1 MSPRW
6 VLPLFLLVGCGAESP
21 PSAGNPDPLQAARCA
36 GRFVEAAALA
46 DSTVLGLPPD
56 TSPSDRAAAERLRD
70 YLRTVSTLAPE
81 AQDALARADCLIA
94 DRDAAYDQRDY
105 PRAVEICS
113 EQAELLRTHY
123 PGASLPLADALW
135 YGGIAAYRASR
146 WDDAER
152 LLREGIAVT
161 REVYPEGHPDL
172 MQLTFLL
179 AAPYQERGQYLE
191 ADALFR
197 ESLALQ
203 ERYGGHRSNLLNNHA
218 KLLQQQGDL
227 AAAEV
232 AQRESVELQRERG
245 GRNLGLALQNLG
257 SIQYELGH
265 LEDATSTLE
274 QAIRT
279 QVEASEEEH
288 PVLATPRLLL
298 ARLRI
303 ASGELDEAERL
314 LRATLDPVGGWG
326 PEHPNGTASWLE
338 LARIHRLRGDA
349 GEEAALHNAL
359 ALAER
364 YYGDAHPRTVDAL
377 LHLARLAVRDDP
389 DTAGRLLR
397 RAVAGYEQ
405 ARWQSG
411 TGLTRA
417 TARIPSPYADLA
429 AWYARRGDV
438 AAAFEANER
447 ALGRTLAELLDAS
460 RVGGPD
466 DAGGD
471 LARQLAER
479 EREVDALVAAAATG
493 AGGEA
498 ANRLAEARQDLLDIR
513 ARWTAWHA
521 EAARKRTGFGGEVVD
536 VAGAAASLDPRQAL
550 VGWLDLEAGPEGP
563 ESWAWILRPDGG
575 HAWVRLPA
583 GSQHDDAFWTQLRE
597 DLAATRRSALGGLRF
612 RDRTRDALRAVH
624 AERISPLA
632 EHLSDLD
639 ALCIVAQGSMVGIP
653 VEALP
658 GPDDQLLGDRFAV
671 SYAPSAS
678 VRARLRARSSGAIR
692 TALVLGD
699 PPAWTDASTSR
710 PLRAWDPATLAAL
723 PPLDD
728 ARVEA
733 QRVAGMIPEAT
744 LLLGADA
751 SEDRIQSLW
760 SQLAGFDAL
769 HLATHALVDDA
780 QPGQSALV
788 LSQADA
794 TPALDRILAG
804 QPVYDGLLTAQEIM
818 REWELDAELVTLS
831 ACQTGLGRRV
841 RGEGYLGLAHAFF
854 QSGARNLVV
863 SLWSVQD
870 EATRLLM
877 ENFYEGILTRD
888 LSMTRALQRAKRIV
902 RDTEENGDFP
912 YRHPY
917 HWAGFILLGAG

>member
-1 MSPRW
+1 MHR
-6 VLPLFLLVGCGAESP
+6 LLLLMLLVACAAEP
-21 PSAGNPDPLQAARCA
+21 APDPGDDPLRDARCA
-36 GRFVEAAALA
+36 GEFGAAVALVDSQLADPELEDRDAAL
-46 DSTVLGLPPD
+46 
-56 TSPSDRAAAERLRD
+56 RLRD
-70 YLRTVSTLAPE
+70 YLTVAAGLPVAPRE
-81 AQDALARADCLIA
+81 ALARADCLLE
-94 DRDAAYDQRDY
+94 DRDAAYAARDY

-113 EQAELLRTHY
+113 EQADLLRTHF

-161 REVYPEGHPDL
+161 REVYPDGHPDL

-203 ERYGGHRSNLLNNHA
+203 ERYGGRRSNLLNNYA

-265 LEDATSTLE
+265 LEDAAATLE

-279 QVEASEEEH
+279 QVEASEEAH
-288 PVLATPRLLL
+288 PILATPRLLL
-298 ARLRI
+298 ARVRI
-303 ASGELDEAERL
+303 ASGDLDEAEGL

-338 LARIHRLRGDA
+338 LARIHRRRGDA
-349 GEEAALHNAL
+349 AEGDALRNAL
-359 ALAER
+359 TLAER

-377 LHLARLAVRDDP
+377 LHLARLAMRDDP
-389 DTAGRLLR
+389 EAAGDLLR
-397 RAVAGYEQ
+397 RAVTGYEQ

-411 TGLTRA
+411 AGLTRA

-429 AWYARRGDV
+429 AWAARRGDFG
-438 AAAFEANER
+438 AAFDANER
-447 ALGRTLAELLDAS
+447 SLGRTLAELLDAS

-466 DAGGD
+466 DTARG
-471 LARQLAER
+471 LARELAER
-479 EREVDALVAAAATG
+479 EREVDALAAAAATDPT
-493 AGGEA
+493 GEA
-498 ANRLAEARQDLLDIR
+498 AARLVDARQTLLDVR

-521 EAARKRTGFGGEVVD
+521 EAARKRTGFGNEVVD
-536 VAGAAASLDPRQAL
+536 VATAAASLAPGQAM
-550 VGWLDLEAGPEGP
+550 VGWLDLEAGPDGP
-563 ESWAWILRPDGG
+563 ERWAWILKQDGT
-575 HAWVRLPA
+575 HRWTQLPA
-583 GSQHDDAFWTQLRE
+583 RPRDSAFWDQLRE

-624 AERISPLA
+624 TERIAPLA
-632 EHLSDLD
+632 DSLEDVD
-639 ALCIVAQGSMVGIP
+639 ALCVVAQGPMVGLP
-653 VEALP
+653 VEALLGP
-658 GPDDQLLGDRFAV
+658 GDGLLGDRFAV

-678 VRARLRARSSGAIR
+678 VRARLRGQASGAIR

-699 PPAWTDASTSR
+699 PPTQGSSQAR
-710 PLRAWDPATLAAL
+710 PLRAWDPQTLAAL

-728 ARVEA
+728 ARLEA
-733 QRVAGMIPEAT
+733 QRVAALIPEAT
-744 LLLGADA
+744 LLLGSEA
-751 SEDRIQSLW
+751 SEARIQALRP
-760 SQLAGFDAL
+760 QLRGFDAL

-788 LSQADA
+788 LSQADEGA
-794 TPALDRILAG
+794 PVLDRILRG
-804 QPVYDGLLTAQEIM
+804 EPVYDGLLTATEIM
-818 REWELDAELVTLS
+818 REWELDADLVTLS

-877 ENFYEGILTRD
+877 GHFYEGILTQG
-888 LSMTRALQRAKRIV
+888 LSMADALQRAKRIV
-902 RDTEENGDFP
+902 RDTEENGDHP